1 MPEGPHEDPAES
13 LDDTVMIPKASELRG
28 VPLSAIIARFNLEV
42 VTDGG
47 VDLTAPTILS
57 AGLNRPG
64 LQWAGYADHFPSARI
79 QVIGS
84 TEINYLASLPEDERW
99 ALLGSSFQKGVPA
112 VILTRGMPVHERAL
126 RLAQENGVPVLRT
139 PSASTDFSIGLY
151 GYLALELAPR
161 TLLHAGLVD
170 VAGEGVLIL
179 GPSGIGKSE
188 TALELIRRGHRLI
201 ADDTVEARRPSEHEL
216 MGRAPGLM
224 RHFMEIKGIG
234 IVNLRTMYGV
244 GSVKASGSIS
254 MAVSL
259 ERQGTG
265 PSADQTGSAADSGA
279 DAMELTAGLETTSI
293 LGVKVPLLRIP
304 VHPSRSTAILIESG
318 AMAMRA
324 SRLRGDAPGLES
336 SAVADLYGS
345 IA

>member
-1 MPEGPHEDPAES
+1 MPEGPLVGPAES
-13 LDDTVMIPKASELRG
+13 ADNTVMLPKASELRG
-28 VPLSAIIARFNLEV
+28 VALSAIIARFNLEV

-47 VDLTAPTILS
+47 VDLTQPTVLS

-99 ALLGSSFQKGVPA
+99 TRLGSSFQRGVPA
-112 VILTRGMPVHERAL
+112 VILTRGMPVDDRAI
-126 RLAQENGVPVLRT
+126 RLAEENRVPVLRT
-139 PSASTDFSIGLY
+139 QLASTDFSIGLY

-201 ADDTVEARRPSEHEL
+201 ADDTVEVRRPSEHEL

-259 ERQGTG
+259 ERL
-265 PSADQTGSAADSGA
+265 GSEPATQPPGSGEGA
-279 DAMELTAGLETTSI
+279 EAEELVAGLRATSI
-293 LGVKVPLLRIP
+293 LGVRLPLLTIP
-304 VHPSRSTAILIESG
+304 VDPSRNSAILIESG

-324 SRLRGDAPGLES
+324 SRLRGDAPALEA